1 MFELFASGHHPPAPQ
16 SFMEVNNIIGL
27 IERLGLPAVIIGAT
41 FFYIYKMGQAHRDE
55 VKSWQEKDTQ
65 ADGRLI
71 DVINLSNKRNE
82 AFQQALNEQTLAIK
96 DLVNEI
102 RFMKN
107 NK

>member
-1 MFELFASGHHPPAPQ
+1 MFNLFASGHHPPALE

-41 FFYIYKMGQAHRDE
+41 FFYIYKMGQSHRDE
-55 VKSWQEKDTQ
+55 VRSWQDKDTQ

-82 AFQQALNEQTLAIK
+82 AFQQALNDQTLAIK

-107 NK
+107 K

>member
-1 MFELFASGHHPPAPQ
+1 MFDLFASGHHPPAPE
-16 SFMEVNNIIGL
+16 SFMEINNIIGL

-41 FFYIYKMGQAHRDE
+41 FFYIYKTAQQHREE
-55 VKSWQEKDTQ
+55 VRSWQEKDTQ

-82 AFQQALNEQTLAIK
+82 SFQQALNEQTLAIK

-107 NK
+107 K